1 MHQFILRGGE
11 ICNLHFF
18 KKKIISDASPV
29 QGEFLS
35 DDYDY
40 MH

>member
-1 MHQFILRGGE
+1 MHQSIFRGGE
-11 ICNLHFF
+11 ICNLHFI
-18 KKKIISDASPV
+18 KKNISDASPV